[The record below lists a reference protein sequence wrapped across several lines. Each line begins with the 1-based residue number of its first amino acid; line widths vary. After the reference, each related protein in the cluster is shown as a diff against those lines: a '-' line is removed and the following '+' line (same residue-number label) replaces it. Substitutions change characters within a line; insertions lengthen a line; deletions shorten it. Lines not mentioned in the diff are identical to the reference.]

1 MAPKLSS
8 TSTQNYSFGVYH
20 SGSGIRSTFT
30 KCTIAEDVTEKALK
44 AGFRHIDSAAVYGN
58 ERECVSAVEKA
69 GLKRSEVFLTT
80 KILPQATGY
89 EAAKQSIED
98 SLKKAKTDYFD

>member
-20 SGSGIRSTFT
+20 SGSGIRSA
-30 KCTIAEDVTEKALK
+30 IAEDVTEKTLK

-98 SLKKAKTDYFD
+98 SLKKAKTDYFDL